1 MSPSTKQLT
10 DLYTAMPNRTVGLN
24 YPDVGRTNIPCK
36 HLYAKVVTNA
46 KTKICKRRINN
57 A

>member
-10 DLYTAMPNRTVGLN
+10 ANRTVGLN
-24 YPDVGRTNIPCK
+24 YPDVGRTNIPRE
-36 HLYAKVVTNA
+36 HLYTKMVMNA